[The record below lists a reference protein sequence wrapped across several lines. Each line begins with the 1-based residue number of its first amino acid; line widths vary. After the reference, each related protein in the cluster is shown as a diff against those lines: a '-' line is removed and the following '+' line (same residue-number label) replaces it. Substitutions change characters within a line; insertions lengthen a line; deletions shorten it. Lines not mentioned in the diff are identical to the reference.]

1 MCVHV
6 PVNQAKQT
14 QRHKAMDA
22 HHKPRRASITLHSFF
37 RGNIGKRPPER
48 EAATLPADPVKPVP
62 RSTAVVGGFIESR
75 KSVSHT
81 ETTNAARTAA
91 LTHVKVISADM
102 PASMQAHAFRCA
114 RRALGGGGCGGD
126 GENAKFSSKQMACTI
141 KKEFD
146 EEFGPVW
153 HCIVGASFGSF
164 VTHSTGCFVYFS
176 IENLFVMVFK
186 TKIRR
191 VLVD

>member
-1 MCVHV
+1 
-6 PVNQAKQT
+6 
-14 QRHKAMDA
+14 MDA

-48 EAATLPADPVKPVP
+48 EAAALPANPIKPVP
-62 RSTAVVGGFIESR
+62 LSTAIVGGFIEGR
-75 KSVSHT
+75 RSVSHS
-81 ETTNAARTAA
+81 ETTNAARAAA

-114 RRALGGGGCGGD
+114 RRALGGGGGGD
-126 GENAKFSSKQMACTI
+126 NVKFSSKQMACTI

-146 EEFGPVW
+146 NEFGPVW

-191 VLVD
+191 VLAD